1 MVMITRK
8 RVILCLS
15 ITGFIAGAVL
25 LGVGTSGA
33 ATPLIIAG
41 VILVLASGAGGFM
54 AAMEPPSLRPFTSRT
69 SSSALPAVPASS

>member
-8 RVILCLS
+8 RVIQCLA

-33 ATPLIIAG
+33 ATPLILAG
-41 VILVLASGAGGFM
+41 VILVLAGGAGGFM
-54 AAMEPPSLRPFTSRT
+54 AVMEPPSLRPLTSRT
-69 SSSALPAVPASS
+69 SSSAQTTESS

>member
-33 ATPLIIAG
+33 ATPLIVAG

-54 AAMEPPSLRPFTSRT
+54 GAMEPPPLRPLTSRR
-69 SSSALPAVPASS
+69 SSAAQTTATS